1 MKLAL
6 AQWLKANRA
15 IFTNAGSLIGTMGIT
30 SALGFVYWW
39 LAARTFPAQE
49 VGIASASISAMILL
63 GTIGVMGLGTLLIT
77 ELPRQPDQA
86 ASLISTAILVV
97 GIIGGGIGLA
107 FAVAAPHLSPNFQPV
122 SANPFTIILFGIG
135 VSLTSITQV
144 LDQAIIGLL
153 LGEVQFWRNGM
164 FTLGKLAVLWLLSRW
179 AVGAGGMGIYAAW
192 TLGNIISLLILGA
205 WIRRKQGRPDKS
217 YWPRLTMLRKL
228 GLAALQ
234 HHLLNLALAAPILIL
249 PVMVTVL
256 LSAQANAWF
265 YMSWM
270 IANFLF
276 VVPGALTMVLHAIN
290 SAQQNTL
297 RYKARV
303 TLGLS
308 FAVSIAV
315 NCVLLVSAPL
325 ILGLFGH
332 TYAQE
337 AAWALRILALGAFP
351 LVIKNHYIS
360 ICRIH
365 DRITRAMI
373 GMAPGGLLEL
383 GLAALGAHF
392 AGLAGLSSG
401 WVGAMC
407 IESCFMAPT
416 IYRAVFAP
424 LRNSEVGLH
433 PDRFTGAFWLT
444 TRKTFSLTDTAPLP
458 VITAPLLPKTPY
470 SNSGQ
475 RSLRPTRLEPAP
487 YSEQTHTFILQNKQ
501 NILKERDTEHANDT
515 CETPE
520 PASISYIDRVARG
533 TENTHPD

>member
-1 MKLAL
+1 MKLTF
-6 AQWLKANRA
+6 AQWFKANRA

-49 VGIASASISAMILL
+49 VGIASASISAMTLL

-77 ELPRQPDQA
+77 ELPRQPEQVG
-86 ASLISTAILVV
+86 SLISTAILVV
-97 GIIGGGIGLA
+97 GIVGGSIGLV
-107 FAVAAPHLSPNFQPV
+107 FAVVAPQLSANFQPV
-122 SANPFTIILFGIG
+122 SANLFTIILFGLG
-135 VSLTSITQV
+135 VSLTSITLV

-153 LGEVQFWRNGM
+153 LGEVQFWRNGV
-164 FTLGKLAVLWLLSRW
+164 FTLGKLIVLWLLSRW

-192 TLGNIISLLILGA
+192 ALGSIISLLVLGG
-205 WIRRKQGRPDKS
+205 WVLCKKGRSGQS
-217 YWPRLTMLRKL
+217 YWPRRTLLRKL
-228 GLAALQ
+228 GRAALQ

-249 PVMVTVL
+249 PVMVTVV

-290 SAQQNTL
+290 SAQQSAL

-315 NCVLLVSAPL
+315 NGVLLIGAPL
-325 ILGLFGH
+325 VLNLFGH
-332 TYAQE
+332 TYAQQ

-365 DRITRAMI
+365 DRITQAMI

-383 GLAALGAHF
+383 GLAALGAHLS
-392 AGLAGLSSG
+392 GLAGLSAG

-407 IESCFMAPT
+407 IESLFMAPT
-416 IYRAVFAP
+416 VYRAVFGP
-424 LRNSEVGLH
+424 LQDSPSSEH
-433 PDRFTGAFWLT
+433 PDRFTDALWLSS
-444 TRKTFSLTDTAPLP
+444 RETFYLIDTAPLP
-458 VITAPLLPKTPY
+458 VIGPDLLPKIPHHTAGP
-470 SNSGQ
+470 
-475 RSLRPTRLEPAP
+475 RSLRPTRLEPMSL
-487 YSEQTHTFILQNKQ
+487 SERTNTLIKEEEKQ
-501 NILKERDTEHANDT
+501 
-515 CETPE
+515 
-520 PASISYIDRVARG
+520 
-533 TENTHPD
+533 